1 MAKRIRFDIYEG
13 GNIVESNV
21 TFTRLKER
29 CITIF
34 SMYKRDCIEEKDIKS
49 ARGWSRY
56 IADIRKMTLTRLD
69 LERLQWFY
77 ENNGETFVAKD
88 KEGCANTWE

>member
-1 MAKRIRFDIYEG
+1 M
-13 GNIVESNV
+13 
-21 TFTRLKER
+21 
-29 CITIF
+29 
-34 SMYKRDCIEEKDIKS
+34 EEKDIKS

-77 ENNGETFVAKD
+77 ENNGEKFVAKD

>member
-1 MAKRIRFDIYEG
+1 MAKRVRFDIYEG

-34 SMYKRDCIEEKDIKS
+34 SMYGR
-49 ARGWSRY
+49 
-56 IADIRKMTLTRLD
+56 
-69 LERLQWFY
+69 
-77 ENNGETFVAKD
+77 
-88 KEGCANTWE
+88 EGYKIC